1 MFALEVKVEAFASNG
16 SDGRKSYTK
25 GTIFKWDV
33 EFGSLTLE
41 LLLSSLCKELNLS
54 SAQKPTVWFYD
65 KRLHEDVRLANEI
78 QMVDMFEMYKEE
90 RSCQVVVGVFDKVA
104 CLDDEFDALEPLCVV
119 PPDVELGNLDANMP
133 TEPTTKCNVSA
144 DDIPKAAAVDVD
156 VVLDMFHN
164 AEEYVGVDDEAMYI
178 LVLTAQ
184 ATGNAEA
191 ADDNAQSDNAQASE
205 NAFASGID
213 NDDNVVLVVDE
224 AEVGDKDPLDVHV
237 LHDPLNPKIQKG
249 ELFPDIIAFRK
260 AIRHY
265 AVVKG
270 FEFAPRVRTDKT
282 RFIARCA
289 ASDCLWRIHAS
300 TIFDKKNVQ
309 VSSYQPYY
317 ALYMSICVTKS
328 L

>member
-1 MFALEVKVEAFASNG
+1 
-16 SDGRKSYTK
+16 
-25 GTIFKWDV
+25 
-33 EFGSLTLE
+33 
-41 LLLSSLCKELNLS
+41 
-54 SAQKPTVWFYD
+54 
-65 KRLHEDVRLANEI
+65 
-78 QMVDMFEMYKEE
+78 MVDMFEMYKEE
-90 RSCQVVVGVFDKVA
+90 RSCQVVVGVFDKAA
-104 CLDDEFDALEPLCVV
+104 CSDAEFDALEPLCVV

-164 AEEYVGVDDEAMYI
+164 AKEYVGVDDEAMYI

-213 NDDNVVLVVDE
+213 NDDNVIPVVDE

-249 ELFPDIIAFRK
+249 ELFSDIIAFRK

-270 FEFAPRVRTDKT
+270 FEFAPGVRTDKT

-289 ASDCLWRIHAS
+289 ASDCLGAYMLLPFFTR
-300 TIFDKKNVQ
+300 K
-309 VSSYQPYY
+309 
-317 ALYMSICVTKS
+317 LYR
-328 L
+328 